1 MGHPRERLHILIKFN
16 LKAHLIFSIIKKLD
30 KPNKTNLK
38 ILLKTTSIRGSE
50 SSPIKRQG
58 EVNTTLWI
66 GDKKFPGQE
75 SIRSLVIG
83 FFSYVGFI
91 QF

>member
-1 MGHPRERLHILIKFN
+1 MFT
-16 LKAHLIFSIIKKLD
+16 IIKKLD

-38 ILLKTTSIRGSE
+38 ILLKTTNIRGSE

-58 EVNTTLWI
+58 EVNINIRLWI

-83 FFSYVGFI
+83 FFSYVKFTI
-91 QF
+91 LRLLIIIST